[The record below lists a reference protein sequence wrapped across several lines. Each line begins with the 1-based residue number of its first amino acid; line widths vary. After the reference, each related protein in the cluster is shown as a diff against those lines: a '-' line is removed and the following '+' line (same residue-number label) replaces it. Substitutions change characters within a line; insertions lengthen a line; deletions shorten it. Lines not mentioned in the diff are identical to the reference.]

1 MKNGN
6 TDRNHETNI
15 HAYEDN
21 SEESSHAND
30 KIKFVNFEEMN
41 DFFVMNESKHGRY
54 DNDWESNHRGVA
66 K

>member
-54 DNDWESNHRGVA
+54 DND
-66 K
+66 